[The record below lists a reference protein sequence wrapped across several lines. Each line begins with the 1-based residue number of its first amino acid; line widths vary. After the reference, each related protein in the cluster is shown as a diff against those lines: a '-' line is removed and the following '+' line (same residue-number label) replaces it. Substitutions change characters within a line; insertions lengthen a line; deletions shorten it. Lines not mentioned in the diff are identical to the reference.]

1 METAVATADGTLTV
15 NAPAIATAIYKVGK
29 TVVIKGKRYRVSRH
43 GKVKTNNN
51 GMKYI
56 DIDLMPL

>member
-1 METAVATADGTLTV
+1 METATATADGTLTV
-15 NAPAIATAIYKVGK
+15 NAPAIAAAIYKVGK
-29 TVVIKGKRYRVSRH
+29 TVVIKGKRYRVSKH
-43 GKVKTNNN
+43 GKIKSDK